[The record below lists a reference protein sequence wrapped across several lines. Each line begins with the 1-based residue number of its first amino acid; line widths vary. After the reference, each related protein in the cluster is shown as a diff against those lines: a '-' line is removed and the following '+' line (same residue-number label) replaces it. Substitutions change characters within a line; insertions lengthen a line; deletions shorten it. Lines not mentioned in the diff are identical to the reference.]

1 MNRLLHACFVCCHP
15 APAAHFADF
24 SQALAQS
31 DIVCDFKAAETA
43 YSTLKGRAIP
53 VEDFY
58 IPALVGTIPPLS
70 QLPDEDAER
79 LAESVAASCSTARV
93 VITDVGSS
101 FAARV
106 QKKLAEKHPEILRV
120 AYYDNP
126 ESYVPGGYSET
137 AAKVMDQ
144 AQVILFANA
153 NLAKSL
159 IYSQPG
165 VAMNLSDKRC
175 VGLGN
180 SSLPQEVAKLKEARA
195 IEKETGAQRAEFLR
209 KHGIEDRGQRIAVY
223 MGGAND
229 VYFDYAL
236 PHFLNILPSKGE
248 TDPLAQTTI
257 FIQQHPRA
265 VIEGNKD
272 GKLLEMWKA
281 KLGAAAPEVVLSKVK
296 FDEAVVVADAAM
308 YYQTTANVKCLL
320 GGINT
325 FQVAYDTQKARHVPF
340 DDVLTRNRLCAK
352 TVTQDEFLQALEQKP
367 APIDEERVYTELLG
381 INREWQRILT
391 SLLADH

>member
-1 MNRLLHACFVCCHP
+1 MNGLLHVCFVCCHP

-31 DIVCDFKAAETA
+31 GIICDFTAAETA
-43 YSTLKGRAIP
+43 YSTLKGRAVP

-58 IPALVGTIPPLS
+58 PPALVGMLPSLS
-70 QLPDEDAER
+70 LLPDEDAER
-79 LAESVAASCSTARV
+79 LAESVAASCSAARA

-106 QKKLAEKHPEILRV
+106 QRKLAERHPEVLRI

-137 AAKVMDQ
+137 AAKVMAQ
-144 AQVILFANA
+144 AQVVLFANA
-153 NLAKSL
+153 NLAKSP

-165 VAMNLSDKRC
+165 IPLDLAGMRC

-180 SSLPQEVAKLKEARA
+180 SSLPQEVAKLKEARSS
-195 IEKETGAQRAEFLR
+195 EKESGAQRAEFLR
-209 KHGIEDRGQRIAVY
+209 KHGIEDRGQKIAFY
-223 MGGAND
+223 MGGANE
-229 VYFDYAL
+229 VYFNHAL
-236 PHFLNILPSKGE
+236 PHFLDILPLKRE

-265 VIEGNKD
+265 VTEGNKD
-272 GKLLEMWKA
+272 GKLIETWKA

-296 FDEAVVVADAAM
+296 FDEAVLVADAAM
-308 YYQTTANVKCLL
+308 YYQTTANVKCFL

-325 FQVAYDTQKARHVPF
+325 FQVDYDTQKAGHVPF
-340 DDVLTRNRLCAK
+340 DDVLIRNGFCAK
-352 TVTQDEFLQALEQKP
+352 AVTQDEFLKALEQKP

-381 INREWQRILT
+381 INREWPRILS
-391 SLLADH
+391 SLLAE